1 MKMSIAKAEFER
13 EYIEFNTQDVQ
24 AVANALI
31 TWIKRGTNPY
41 IPPLIFAGMGVP
53 DSMVKD
59 AIDIAIR
66 ELGRDLI
73 QEWEDALQ

>member
-1 MKMSIAKAEFER
+1 MISIAKAEFER
-13 EYIEFNTQDVQ
+13 EYIEFNTEDVQ

-31 TWIKRGTNPY
+31 TWVKRGTNPY

-53 DSMVKD
+53 DSMIKD

-66 ELGRDLI
+66 ELGDDTIRK
-73 QEWEDALQ
+73 WEEEL